1 MNEQFSSVLA
11 RLLKELATE
20 LAPIYTL
27 LFQAS
32 LDQGI
37 IPDEWKTANVVPIFK
52 KGDKKPKRGGSPG
65 LSAPRTDDD
74 ADENRAD

>member
-1 MNEQFSSVLA
+1 LRNIDTILEYDESKEPPKTSKSKGMFS
-11 RLLKELATE
+11 R
-20 LAPIYTL
+20 
-27 LFQAS
+27 F
-32 LDQGI
+32 
-37 IPDEWKTANVVPIFK
+37 FK